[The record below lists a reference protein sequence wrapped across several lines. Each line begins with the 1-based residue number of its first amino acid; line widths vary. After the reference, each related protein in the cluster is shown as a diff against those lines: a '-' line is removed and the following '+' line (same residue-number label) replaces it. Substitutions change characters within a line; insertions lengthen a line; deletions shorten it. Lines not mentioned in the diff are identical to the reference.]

1 MKLDLKQPELSI
13 RNEYTLQLFDEDNNL
28 LQEVKCHNAASSKRF
43 IEYCMLGYNVYYPT
57 HLYLAL
63 GSGTGTINIEEA
75 QHKLFKQTFASSS
88 TIAFQKINKEPS
100 FINNH
105 YQASITFPPTTS
117 YVGALTEIGIVVSSS
132 SGYCISHSL
141 LADAEGNPIVIKKTS
156 TNILIVKVDMF
167 VSVSLPNQPYNFK
180 YFPAWASSLAGM
192 WYDNLNRGYGYM
204 YPNTQHIWEIGEAGF
219 PYTLIKYLYLSPYY
233 CGEELEQE
241 NILKYP
247 VPIMTDTTY
256 NNYMYLQL
264 TWEEKELPLTAKTLN
279 RRWDTND
286 NNISFAHSIVIPG
299 FGAIA
304 LPNHEI
310 CPPYEYKNIVV
321 GTGDG
326 NSRTFLPYINEVVSA
341 IGYVNGE
348 VSESTFINFDP
359 RKSPLWNKCIKLVAN
374 TDEYEIPSYQL
385 TEEYPYGDSSK
396 SRFLG
401 MYYACCPALLSEKT
415 HAKTAP
421 GINSRNGSYYIYY
434 DEQGISL
441 DHARFGG
448 SLYYRD
454 STSYYYNNQSVTL
467 FYSNDGEQWTQ
478 ATKIEQSY
486 ITYYFP
492 RITANYWKIFFG
504 PPNKNYDDSI
514 YRFLATFSTAEQWDK
529 NQYTQRGMDPKF
541 FVAGDSQEFD
551 FGKCGIT
558 FTTPP
563 PEGTT
568 ITMDAILD
576 LPYKDTDIIMT
587 MTVEAEQPNPNEV
600 TV

>member
-28 LQEVKCHNAASSKRF
+28 LQEIKCHNAASSKRF
-43 IEYCMLGYNVYYPT
+43 IEYCMLGYKVSSPT
-57 HLYLAL
+57 SLYLAL
-63 GSGTGTINIEEA
+63 GSGTGIINIEEA
-75 QHKLFKQTFASSS
+75 QHKLFKQIFTSSS
-88 TIAFQKINKEPS
+88 RITFEKINTEPS
-100 FINNH
+100 FTNNH

-141 LADAEGNPIVIKKTS
+141 LADAAGNPIVIKKTS
-156 TNILIVKVDMF
+156 TNMLIVKVDMF
-167 VSVSLPNQPYNFK
+167 VSVSLPSQPYNFK

-192 WYDNLNRGYGYM
+192 WYSNSDM
-204 YPNTQHIWEIGEAGF
+204 YPDTSHTWGISQSSGSDTGF
-219 PYTLIKYLYLSPYY
+219 PYPLIKYFYLSPYY

-247 VPIMTDTTY
+247 VPIMTFKTYDY

-264 TWEEKELPLTAKTLN
+264 AWESKELPLTTQRLN
-279 RRWDTND
+279 RRWDAND
-286 NNISFAHSIVIPG
+286 NNIGFAHSIVIPG

-326 NSRTFLPYINEVVSA
+326 NSVTFLPYINEVVSA
-341 IGYVNGE
+341 VGYVNGE
-348 VSESTFINFDP
+348 ASESNFINFDP
-359 RKSPLWNKCIKLVAN
+359 RKSPLWNKCVKLVSNAE
-374 TDEYEIPSYQL
+374 EYEVPGYKLENRYISGSDSQLASVSY
-385 TEEYPYGDSSK
+385 TY
-396 SRFLG
+396 
-401 MYYACCPALLSEKT
+401 CPALLSEKT
-415 HAKTAP
+415 HAKVTP
-421 GINSRNGSYYIYY
+421 GINSSYYIYY
-434 DEQGISL
+434 DEQGITL
-441 DHARFGG
+441 DHARIGG
-448 SLYYRD
+448 NTHYNNPTTYYRYD
-454 STSYYYNNQSVTL
+454 KPVTL
-467 FYSNDGEQWTQ
+467 FYSDDGEQWTQ
-478 ATKIEQSY
+478 AIKIEQSY
-486 ITYYFP
+486 KVFYFD
-492 RITANYWKIFFG
+492 RVTAKYWKILFDLANVWADMKF
-504 PPNKNYDDSI
+504 I
-514 YRFLATFSTAEQWDK
+514 ATFSTAEQWDK
-529 NQYTQRGMDPKF
+529 NQFTQRGMDPKF

-563 PEGTT
+563 PEGAI

-576 LPYKDTDIIMT
+576 LPYKDTDIVMT
-587 MTVEAEQPNPNEV
+587 MTVEVEQPNPNEV

>member
-1 MKLDLKQPELSI
+1 MKLDLKQPELSV
-13 RNEYTLQLFDEDNNL
+13 RNEYTLQLFDENNNL
-28 LQEVKCHNAASSKRF
+28 LQEVKCHNVASSKRF
-43 IEYCMLGYNVYYPT
+43 IEYGMLGYQQGIWAMS
-57 HLYLAL
+57 LYLAL

-75 QHKLFKQTFASSS
+75 NHELFKQVFESSE
-88 TIAFQKINKEPS
+88 IQFQKINTEPS

-105 YQASITFPPTTS
+105 YQASVTFPPTTS
-117 YVGALTEIGIVVSSS
+117 YVGNLTEIGITTRFDDF
-132 SGYCISHSL
+132 ISHSL

-156 TNILIVKVDMF
+156 TNILIVKVDIF
-167 VSVSLPNQPYNFK
+167 VSVSLPSQPYNFK

-192 WYDNLNRGYGYM
+192 WYSNTYGYM
-204 YPNTQHIWEIGEAGF
+204 YPDTAHDWDINGIGF

-247 VPIMTDTTY
+247 VPVMTYRAYDH
-256 NNYMYLQL
+256 NNPMYVELK
-264 TWEEKELPLTAKTLN
+264 WEAKELPLTTQTLHK
-279 RRWDTND
+279 RWNAND

-326 NSRTFLPYINEVVSA
+326 NSVTFLPYINEVVSA

-374 TDEYEIPSYQL
+374 KDEYEVPGYQL
-385 TEEYPYGDSSK
+385 EIAHPSSADSRIASM
-396 SRFLG
+396 R
-401 MYYACCPALLSEKT
+401 YTYCPALLSEKT
-415 HAKTAP
+415 HAKATP
-421 GINSRNGSYYIYY
+421 GINSYNGSYYIYY
-434 DEQGISL
+434 DEQGITL
-441 DHARFGG
+441 DHARIGG
-448 SLYYRD
+448 NMYDDSSYYR
-454 STSYYYNNQSVTL
+454 YNTPVTL
-467 FYSNDGEQWTQ
+467 FYSDDGEQWTQ
-478 ATKIEQSY
+478 AIKIAQSY
-486 ITYYFP
+486 KVFYFD
-492 RITANYWKIFFG
+492 RTTAKYWKVFFDQANQWG
-504 PPNKNYDDSI
+504 DTSMN
-514 YRFLATFSTAEQWDK
+514 FLATFSMAEQWNK
-529 NQYTQRGMDPKF
+529 NRDTQRGMDPKF

-563 PEGTT
+563 PEGAV